1 MQKIKDFIVKFGSSF
16 AALALIVG
24 ISTSNSA
31 CSILWHQP
39 KEPEAMN
46 KFKF

>member
-1 MQKIKDFIVKFGSSF
+1 MQKVKNFIIKLGGSF
-16 AALALIVG
+16 AALALLIG
-24 ISTSNSA
+24 ISTANTA
-31 CSILWHQP
+31 CFSTFHQP

>member
-1 MQKIKDFIVKFGSSF
+1 MQKIKNFIMKFGSSF

-24 ISTSNSA
+24 ISTANSA
-31 CSILWHQP
+31 CEIIWHQP
-39 KEPEAMN
+39 KEPEEMN

>member
-1 MQKIKDFIVKFGSSF
+1 MRKTKNLIMKFGSCF
-16 AALALIVG
+16 AALALIIG

-31 CSILWHQP
+31 CMMVFHQP
-39 KEPEAMN
+39 KEPEIMN